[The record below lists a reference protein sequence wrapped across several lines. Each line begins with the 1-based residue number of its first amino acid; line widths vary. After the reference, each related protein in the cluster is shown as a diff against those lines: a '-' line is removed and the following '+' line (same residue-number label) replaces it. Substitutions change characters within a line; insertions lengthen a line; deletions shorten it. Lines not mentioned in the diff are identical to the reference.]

1 VKVSTLTDKS
11 VYPKRKERQL
21 ETEASF
27 FLRSIVYS
35 LSLLNKTFFISDIKK
50 IAWVNITSSI
60 INVIILPIPNR

>member
-1 VKVSTLTDKS
+1 LLVKVSTLTDKS

-50 IAWVNITSSI
+50 IA
-60 INVIILPIPNR
+60 